1 MSTVSYKILVVED
14 DFDIQELIVEFLKTK
29 EYHVTTANDGVE
41 GFKCFQ
47 NDTFDLIILDVMM
60 PNMDGLTLSEM
71 IRKKSDVPIIFL
83 TALGEE
89 QDHLKAFNLGA
100 DDYIV
105 KPFSFAVFLKRVEAL
120 LRRTYGKSN
129 LLIFN
134 EITLDLDGFT
144 AKVNDELI
152 DLTTKEFEIL
162 KILIS
167 NKHKVLSRDSLL
179 NTAWDYDYFGDLRV
193 VDVHIKN
200 LRKKLNLPYIKTVK
214 GVGYKIDD

>member
-1 MSTVSYKILVVED
+1 MSYKILVVED

-29 EYHVTTANDGVE
+29 EYIVTTANDGVE

-47 NDTFDLIILDVMM
+47 NDTFDLILLDVMM

-134 EITLDLDGFT
+134 EIILDLDGFT

-152 DLTTKEFEIL
+152 ELTTKEFEIL

-214 GVGYKIDD
+214 GVGYKIDH

>member
-1 MSTVSYKILVVED
+1 MSKVSYKILVVED
-14 DFDIQELIVEFLKTK
+14 DLDIQELIVEFLKTK
-29 EYHVTTANDGVE
+29 EYIVTTANDGVE

-47 NDTFDLIILDVMM
+47 NDTFDLILLDVMM

-129 LLIFN
+129 LLTFN
-134 EITLDLDGFT
+134 EIILDLDGFT

-152 DLTTKEFEIL
+152 ELTTKEFEIL

-214 GVGYKIDD
+214 GVGYKIDH

>member
-14 DFDIQELIVEFLKTK
+14 DLDIQELIVEFLKTK
-29 EYHVTTANDGVE
+29 EYFVTTANDGVE

-47 NDTFDLIILDVMM
+47 NDKFDLILLDVMM

-71 IRKKSDVPIIFL
+71 IRKNSEVPIIFL

-120 LRRTYGKSN
+120 LRRTYGTSN
-129 LLIFN
+129 LCIFK
-134 EITLDLDGFT
+134 EITIDLDGFT
-144 AKVNDELI
+144 VKVNDELI

-162 KILIS
+162 KILIL

-179 NTAWDYDYFGDLRV
+179 NAAWDYDYFGDLRV

-200 LRKKLNLPYIKTVK
+200 LRKKLNVPYIKTVK

>member
-1 MSTVSYKILVVED
+1 MSKVSYKILVVED
-14 DFDIQELIVEFLKTK
+14 DLDIQELIVEFLKTK
-29 EYHVTTANDGVE
+29 EYIVTTANDGVE

-47 NDTFDLIILDVMM
+47 NDTFDLILLDVMM

-129 LLIFN
+129 LLTFN
-134 EITLDLDGFT
+134 EIILDLDGFT

-152 DLTTKEFEIL
+152 ELTTKEFEIL

>member
-1 MSTVSYKILVVED
+1 MSYKILVVED
-14 DFDIQELIVEFLKTK
+14 DLDIQELIVEFLKTK
-29 EYHVTTANDGVE
+29 EYIVTTANDGVE
-41 GFKCFQ
+41 GFKYFQ
-47 NDTFDLIILDVMM
+47 NDTFDLILLDVMM

-134 EITLDLDGFT
+134 EIILDLDGFT

-152 DLTTKEFEIL
+152 ELTTKEFEIL

>member
-1 MSTVSYKILVVED
+1 MSYKILVVED

-29 EYHVTTANDGVE
+29 EYIVTTANDGVE

-47 NDTFDLIILDVMM
+47 NDTFDLILLDVMM

-129 LLIFN
+129 LLTFN
-134 EITLDLDGFT
+134 EIILDLDGFT

-152 DLTTKEFEIL
+152 ELTTKEFEIL

>member
-1 MSTVSYKILVVED
+1 MSYKILVVED

-29 EYHVTTANDGVE
+29 EYIVTTANDGVE

-47 NDTFDLIILDVMM
+47 NDTFDLILLDVMM

-129 LLIFN
+129 LLTFN
-134 EITLDLDGFT
+134 EIILDLDGFT

-152 DLTTKEFEIL
+152 ELTTKEFEIL

-214 GVGYKIDD
+214 GVGYKIDH

>member
-1 MSTVSYKILVVED
+1 MSKVSYKILVVED

-29 EYHVTTANDGVE
+29 EYIVTTANDGVE

-47 NDTFDLIILDVMM
+47 NDTFDLILLDVMM

-129 LLIFN
+129 LLTFN
-134 EITLDLDGFT
+134 EIILDLDGFT

-152 DLTTKEFEIL
+152 ELTTKEFEIL

-214 GVGYKIDD
+214 GVGYKIDH

>member
-14 DFDIQELIVEFLKTK
+14 DLDIQELIVEFLKTK
-29 EYHVTTANDGVE
+29 EYIITTANDGVE

-47 NDTFDLIILDVMM
+47 NDTFDLILLDVMM

-134 EITLDLDGFT
+134 EIILDIDGFT
-144 AKVNDELI
+144 AKVNDQPIE
-152 DLTTKEFEIL
+152 LTTKEFEIL
-162 KILIS
+162 KILIL

>member
-1 MSTVSYKILVVED
+1 MSYKILVVED
-14 DFDIQELIVEFLKTK
+14 DLDIQELIVEFLKTK
-29 EYHVTTANDGVE
+29 EYFVTTANDGVE

-47 NDTFDLIILDVMM
+47 NDKFDLILLDVMM

-71 IRKKSDVPIIFL
+71 IRKNSEVPIIFL

-120 LRRTYGKSN
+120 LRRTYGTSN
-129 LLIFN
+129 LRIFK
-134 EITLDLDGFT
+134 EITIDLDGFT
-144 AKVNDELI
+144 VKVNDELI

-162 KILIS
+162 KILIL

-179 NTAWDYDYFGDLRV
+179 NAAWDYDYFGDLRV

-200 LRKKLNLPYIKTVK
+200 LRKKLNVPYIKTVK

>member
-1 MSTVSYKILVVED
+1 MSYKILVVED
-14 DFDIQELIVEFLKTK
+14 DLDIQELIVEFLKTK
-29 EYHVTTANDGVE
+29 KYVVTTANDGGE

-47 NDTFDLIILDVMM
+47 NDTFDLILLDVMM
-60 PNMDGLTLSEM
+60 PNIDGLTLSEM

-120 LRRTYGKSN
+120 LRRTYGSSN
-129 LLIFN
+129 LLVFK
-134 EITLDLDGFT
+134 EITLDVDGFT
-144 AKVNDELI
+144 AKVNEKLI

-162 KILIS
+162 KILIA
-167 NKHKVLSRDSLL
+167 NKYKVLSRNSLL
-179 NTAWDYDYFGDLRV
+179 NAAWDYDYFGDLRV

-200 LRKKLNLPYIKTVK
+200 LRKKLNVPYIKTVK

>member
-1 MSTVSYKILVVED
+1 MED
-14 DFDIQELIVEFLKTK
+14 DLDIQELIVEFLKTK
-29 EYHVTTANDGVE
+29 EYFVTTANDGVE

-47 NDTFDLIILDVMM
+47 NDKFDLILLDVMM

-71 IRKKSDVPIIFL
+71 IRKNSEVPIIFL

-120 LRRTYGKSN
+120 LRRTYGTSN
-129 LLIFN
+129 LRIFK
-134 EITLDLDGFT
+134 EITIDLDGFT
-144 AKVNDELI
+144 VKVNDELI

-162 KILIS
+162 KILIL

-179 NTAWDYDYFGDLRV
+179 NAAWDYDYFGDLRV

-200 LRKKLNLPYIKTVK
+200 LRKKLNVPYIKTVK